1 MYSRIFLIMG
11 QFTNGEDDVVDIIDQ
26 APKVR
31 LKEDLKGLLIASL
44 VKVLIAS
51 LVKVRLSIWIK
62 YPGQA
67 KPLVYRYVFKYI
79 SIL

>member
-1 MYSRIFLIMG
+1 MAR
-11 QFTNGEDDVVDIIDQ
+11 FTNGEDDVVDIIDQ
-26 APKVR
+26 APQVR
-31 LKEDLKGLLIASL
+31 LKEDPTGLLI
-44 VKVLIAS
+44 VL
-51 LVKVRLSIWIK
+51 LVKVRLSIRVK